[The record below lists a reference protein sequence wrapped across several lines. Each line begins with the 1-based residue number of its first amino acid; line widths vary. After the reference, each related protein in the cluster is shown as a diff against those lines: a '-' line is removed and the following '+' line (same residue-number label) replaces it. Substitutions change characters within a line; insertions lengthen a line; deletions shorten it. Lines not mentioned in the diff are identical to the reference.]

1 MLCEVN
7 FGRDAAEFIEASYT
21 HHPVEDMEPLPE
33 GDGISS
39 SAAMRLALRYHCGL
53 ESRPYSVVAQE
64 VGLHP
69 ETIRR
74 CVVRLSERLGTRAP
88 AQRSAANSEKCRQAQ
103 IGHPNYNRKK
113 QNPASGI
120 R

>member
-21 HHPVEDMEPLPE
+21 HHPVEDIEPLLE
-33 GDGISS
+33 ADGISS
-39 SAAMRLALRYHCGL
+39 NAAMRLGLRYHCGL
-53 ESRPYSVVAQE
+53 ESRPYGVVAQE

-74 CVVRLSERLGTRAP
+74 AVKRLSERLGVRCP

-103 IGHPNYNRKK
+103 LGHRNYNVKK
-113 QNPASGI
+113 SLPLKGSP
-120 R
+120 